1 MGTRSYI
8 AKQVGSNSYR
18 TIFSQLDGY
27 PSYLGMLLMDHYNTE
42 DMVDKLLNLGDIY
55 VLKPKLEPNANQP
68 HDFLNRQKDVTLAFS
83 RDFNEEGFD
92 ASIKTLEEL
101 EENWEIEFV
110 YVFTQENKW
119 KYFAVGELEEGLR
132 DLEETVNHIKANHG
146 EDDEDFCEEHDEE
159 MGGIT
164 Y

>member
-1 MGTRSYI
+1 MSTRSYI

-110 YVFTQENKW
+110 YVFTQENKCLDHFS
-119 KYFAVGELEEGLR
+119 KNF
-132 DLEETVNHIKANHG
+132 DK
-146 EDDEDFCEEHDEE
+146 
-159 MGGIT
+159 
-164 Y
+164 